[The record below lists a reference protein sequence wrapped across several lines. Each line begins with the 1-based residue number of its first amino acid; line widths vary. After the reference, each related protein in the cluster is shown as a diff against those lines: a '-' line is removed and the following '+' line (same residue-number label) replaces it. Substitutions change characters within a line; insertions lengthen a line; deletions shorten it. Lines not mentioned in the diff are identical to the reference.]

1 MTDMHKLSLA
11 FRALE
16 RNPNDGQAV
25 LCAIAVLTDVS
36 RDRVFLLTSRALWVE
51 LARILRGE

>member
-25 LCAIAVLTDVS
+25 LCAIAVLTDIS
-36 RDRVFLLTSRALWVE
+36 KNNVFRLTSRALWVE
-51 LARILRGE
+51 LWRIIA